1 MDNAQT
7 VVAFFEQAFNGNEP
21 ELAVSN
27 YLGQHYIQHNP
38 QAGDG
43 PEPFIGYVHWVRGQ
57 HPNLQL
63 EIKRVIAE
71 GDLVVTHA
79 NLRLEP
85 GDLGMAVADF
95 WRLEDGKIV
104 EHWDVIQDVP
114 SASANNNTMF

>member
-63 EIKRVIAE
+63 
-71 GDLVVTHA
+71 
-79 NLRLEP
+79 
-85 GDLGMAVADF
+85 
-95 WRLEDGKIV
+95 
-104 EHWDVIQDVP
+104 
-114 SASANNNTMF
+114 